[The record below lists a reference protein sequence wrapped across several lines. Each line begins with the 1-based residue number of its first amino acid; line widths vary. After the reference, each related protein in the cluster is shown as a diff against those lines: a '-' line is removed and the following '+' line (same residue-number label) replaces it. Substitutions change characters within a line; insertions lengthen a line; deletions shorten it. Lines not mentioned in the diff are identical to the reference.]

1 MQTLK
6 QIKRDLKDCTS
17 FKDIDILIQDYII
30 QDKAKDKEKAYNK
43 YKDVIYKIL
52 KDEYPTK

>member
-1 MQTLK
+1 MQTIK

-30 QDKAKDKEKAYNK
+30 KDKPKDKKEAYNK
-43 YKDVIYKIL
+43 YKNKIYKIL
-52 KDEYPTK
+52 KDK